1 MPTLASQARALASRS
16 AWGEVAALLGSPE
29 QQGTVYGDLELV
41 CLLGESLL
49 RTGRAREARALFA
62 DTLAQFRD
70 FGGNPTMRRA
80 RNLCGAAHFELGDYD
95 EALVAFS
102 RAAELAQLDGDDLLV
117 AQSSNNLA
125 MIANIRG
132 QHEEALALYR
142 VALPAYQ
149 RLGNAVGLARSLH
162 NIAITYRDT
171 ERYDDAEE
179 YEQRAIDEA
188 RAAGD
193 EALVAIVMA
202 GRADV
207 QLMRGDPS
215 MAEATAL
222 HAATLLAQVPDP
234 ARRADA
240 LRLAGRARSR
250 TGDQAGALPLL
261 DEAIAT
267 ARDCGAALIEA
278 ESLRA
283 RAEVRRMSGTRTLA
297 REDAVAALAL
307 FTRLKAVREEAAT
320 AAWLDALG
328 NDGGST

>member
-1 MPTLASQARALASRS
+1 MPTLATQARVLASRN
-16 AWGEVAALLGSPE
+16 AWGEVAALLGAPGE
-29 QQGTVYGDLELV
+29 RTTVSGDLELV
-41 CLLGESLL
+41 CLLGEAWL
-49 RTGRAREARALFA
+49 RTGRAREARTLFT

-80 RNLCGAAHFELGDYD
+80 RNLCGAAHFELGEYD
-95 EALVAFS
+95 EALTAFS

-132 QHEEALALYR
+132 RHEEALARYR

-149 RLGNAVGLARSLH
+149 RLGNAIGLARSMH

-171 ERYDDAEE
+171 ERFDDAEE
-179 YEQRAIDEA
+179 YEQRAIAEA

-202 GRADV
+202 GRAEI

-240 LRLAGRARSR
+240 LRLAGKARSR
-250 TGDQAGALPLL
+250 TGDHQGARGLL
-261 DEAIAT
+261 DDAIST
-267 ARDCGAALIEA
+267 ARECGAALIEA

-283 RAEVRRMSGTRTLA
+283 RAEVLRQLGDTSRA
-297 REDAVAALAL
+297 RADAEAALAL

-328 NDGGST
+328 PTS

>member
-1 MPTLASQARALASRS
+1 MLMPTLATQARVLASRN
-16 AWGEVAALLGSPE
+16 AWGEVAALLGSPGE
-29 QQGTVYGDLELV
+29 RTTVSGDLELV
-41 CLLGESLL
+41 CLLGEALL
-49 RTGRAREARALFA
+49 RTGRSREARALFT
-62 DTLAQFRD
+62 DTLTQFRD

-80 RNLCGAAHFELGDYD
+80 RNLCGAAHFELGEYD
-95 EALVAFS
+95 EALTAFS

-132 QHEEALALYR
+132 RHEEALARYR

-149 RLGNAVGLARSLH
+149 RLGNAIGLARSMH

-171 ERYDDAEE
+171 ERFDDADE
-179 YEQRAIDEA
+179 YEQRAIAEA

-202 GRADV
+202 GRAEI

-240 LRLAGRARSR
+240 LRLAGKARTR
-250 TGDQAGALPLL
+250 TGDHHGARSVL
-261 DEAIAT
+261 DEAIET

-283 RAEVRRMSGTRTLA
+283 RAEVLRLLGDPSAA
-297 REDAVAALAL
+297 RADAESALGL
-307 FTRLKAVREEAAT
+307 FTRLKAVHEEAAT
-320 AAWLDALG
+320 ASWLDALG
-328 NDGGST
+328 